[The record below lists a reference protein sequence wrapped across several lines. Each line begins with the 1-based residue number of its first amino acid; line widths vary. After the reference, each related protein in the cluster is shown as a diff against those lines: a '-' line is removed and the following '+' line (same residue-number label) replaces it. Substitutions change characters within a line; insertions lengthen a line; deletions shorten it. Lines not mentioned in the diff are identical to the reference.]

1 MPTLDDYVEGTFDS
15 NNPANVKE
23 IECEPQT
30 ELEEQQEWNQELVR
44 KNKKLK
50 SELSKLECA
59 LDSTFYSLQENT
71 NLLSYKISQ
80 LEKLAEIEQC
90 LSVFGTLTYE
100 QLKEKQE
107 ILNQYIK

>member
-1 MPTLDDYVEGTFDS
+1 MDTYNEHNS
-15 NNPANVKE
+15 INPINE

-30 ELEEQQEWNQELVR
+30 ELEEQQEWNQELVI

-50 SELSKLECA
+50 A
-59 LDSTFYSLQENT
+59 
-71 NLLSYKISQ
+71 Q

-90 LSVFGTLTYE
+90 IAVFGTLTYD

>member
-1 MPTLDDYVEGTFDS
+1 MPTLDDYIEGTFDS
-15 NNPANVKE
+15 NNPANVNE

-44 KNKKLK
+44 KNKKLVK
-50 SELSKLECA
+50 
-59 LDSTFYSLQENT
+59 
-71 NLLSYKISQ
+71 Q
-80 LEKLAEIEQC
+80 LEKLSEIEQC
-90 LSVFGTLTYE
+90 ISVFGTLTYE

>member
-1 MPTLDDYVEGTFDS
+1 MDTYNEY
-15 NNPANVKE
+15 NPLNPINE

-30 ELEEQQEWNQELVR
+30 ELEEQQEWNQELAL

-50 SELSKLECA
+50 
-59 LDSTFYSLQENT
+59 
-71 NLLSYKISQ
+71 SQ

-90 LSVFGTLTYE
+90 LSVFGTLTYD

-107 ILNQYIK
+107 ILNKYIK

>member
-1 MPTLDDYVEGTFDS
+1 MDTYNEY
-15 NNPANVKE
+15 NPLNPINE

-30 ELEEQQEWNQELVR
+30 ELEEQQEWNQELVK
-44 KNKKLK
+44 KNKKLM
-50 SELSKLECA
+50 
-59 LDSTFYSLQENT
+59 
-71 NLLSYKISQ
+71 SQ

>member
-1 MPTLDDYVEGTFDS
+1 MNTF
-15 NNPANVKE
+15 NEHNPLNPINE

-30 ELEEQQEWNQELVR
+30 ELEEQQDWNQELVR

-50 SELSKLECA
+50 A
-59 LDSTFYSLQENT
+59 
-71 NLLSYKISQ
+71 Q

-90 LSVFGTLTYE
+90 LAVFETLTYE